1 MEHILANARVNA
13 GEGATEVMLA
23 SEDMFLYEQGPNFTP
38 NTDALINLFKTVKAV
53 PGIET
58 LQTSHITMAPVVRHP
73 DLIERL
79 TPHVVPF
86 SHLHHDDSTDPNKC
100 VIDPIIGLETGS
112 PRLFETFMKGK
123 AYPYKAH
130 QWQDVVLKG

>member
-13 GEGATEVMLA
+13 AEGATEVMLA
-23 SEDMFLYEQGPNFTP
+23 SEDMFLYEQYPNFTP
-38 NTDALINLFKTVKAV
+38 NTDALINLFRSVKAV

-79 TPHVVPF
+79 SPHVVPF
-86 SHLHHDDSTDPNKC
+86 SHLHHDDSTEPNKC

-112 PRLFETFMKGK
+112 ARGFLRL
-123 AYPYKAH
+123 
-130 QWQDVVLKG
+130 L